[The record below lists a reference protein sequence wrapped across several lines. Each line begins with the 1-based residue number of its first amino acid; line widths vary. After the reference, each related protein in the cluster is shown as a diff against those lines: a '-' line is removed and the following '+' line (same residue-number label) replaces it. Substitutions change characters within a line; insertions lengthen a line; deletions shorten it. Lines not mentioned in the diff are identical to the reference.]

1 MWGQCTALVVP
12 ILYPDPDGY
21 TEWYAT
27 AYSSAILKWSAVFPN
42 FRGVIPTNQKLDGP
56 KNLPPG
62 ALQAAYPSAVQLS
75 AGQGRIA
82 SFSYFG
88 VGSGGNISTPFTLPS
103 VHGYHFSFSGTNSLF
118 TSISN
123 IVGGPTNLLAI
134 QTNGVEVGTLTN
146 GQGYSFTNLQI
157 SGVDQFD
164 VFWEGTL
171 ADAVGNP
178 LNLTVS
184 LGYSDTNANVNLT
197 LFSKPGPLLVI
208 EPTGATIPQ
217 GADLN
222 LAVTAL
228 SDDLIQCQWQLNG
241 TNLTDGTNTFLAL
254 HSTQPSASGDYRVI
268 LTDSTGSVT
277 SSVAQVVVAPGSL
290 IPPQFVFSAQQ
301 ITTNGFQVEVR
312 LEPGK
317 AYHLQ
322 ASANL
327 TNWNSLTNFIAA
339 SNTFGFLDPM
349 TNSSRFYRVTSP

>member
-1 MWGQCTALVVP
+1 M
-12 ILYPDPDGY
+12 
-21 TEWYAT
+21 
-27 AYSSAILKWSAVFPN
+27 
-42 FRGVIPTNQKLDGP
+42 
-56 KNLPPG
+56 
-62 ALQAAYPSAVQLS
+62 
-75 AGQGRIA
+75 
-82 SFSYFG
+82 
-88 VGSGGNISTPFTLPS
+88 
-103 VHGYHFSFSGTNSLF
+103 
-118 TSISN
+118 
-123 IVGGPTNLLAI
+123 
-134 QTNGVEVGTLTN
+134 GTLTN
-146 GQGYSFTNLQI
+146 GQGYSFTNRQI

-164 VFWEGTL
+164 VFWEGPL

-178 LNLTVS
+178 LNLSVG

-208 EPTGATIPQ
+208 EPTGAIIPQ
-217 GADLN
+217 GANLN

-228 SDDLIQCQWQLNG
+228 SDDLMQCQWQLNG
-241 TNLTDGTNTFLAL
+241 TNLTDGTNTALAL
-254 HSTQPSASGDYRVI
+254 RSTQPSASGDYRVI